1 MKTSESNL
9 GILTLIALGSFLLF
23 SCNDDDAGKDQLIV
37 NGDVEA
43 GATFPNSWWYNK
55 GNNQYEVT
63 WTDQESYSTKRSLQ
77 ISSPATHTS
86 GFAFWAQTI
95 TSNLPTGK
103 GVTLSVRIKG
113 DLVGEGVS
121 IAIRGDKTTGPS
133 GSGEQFIT
141 TQGSESITGTFDWTD
156 HSITLSS
163 VAATTKSI
171 TIYFVFLPNTKG
183 KVYFDDVS
191 LTF

>member
-1 MKTSESNL
+1 MKTLKRNL
-9 GILTLIALGSFLLF
+9 GILTLISLSSFLL
-23 SCNDDDAGKDQLIV
+23 SCDDDEAGKNQLIV

-43 GATFPNSWWYNK
+43 GATFPNSWWFNT
-55 GNNQYEVT
+55 GNNQYET
-63 WTDQESYSTKRSLQ
+63 AWTDQESYSAKKSLQ

-95 TSNLPTGK
+95 TSNLPIGK
-103 GVTLSVRIKG
+103 GVTLSVKIKG

-121 IAIRGDKTTGPS
+121 IAIRGDNTSVPD

-163 VAATTKSI
+163 VDATTKSI